1 MKKKLLIILLLFFTT
16 VSFAQNDTTWL
27 AKISRNRY
35 AFALVPSAARN
46 IYGIAIGPVGSE
58 AICNLTYT
66 RYSHGLNLQIPGQ
79 GFLQVFYINK
89 TGIGETEQTP
99 ENDSLAAYDTLPV
112 RAVHNGLMFSPF
124 GTFTPKVNG
133 ISLSLFMS
141 LGQTVNGVSI
151 NTFWNLYNKIYG
163 VAIGAVNTV
172 GTVKGVQIGIV
183 NETAKLHGLQFG
195 LWNKNQKRSLPFIN
209 WNFKKEEKHQQQV
222 RGSR

>member
-1 MKKKLLIILLLFFTT
+1 MKRKLLIILLLLLTA
-16 VSFAQNDTTWL
+16 VSFAQNDTSRL

-58 AICNLTYT
+58 AICNLSHT

-79 GFLQVFYINK
+79 GFLQVFYIHKN
-89 TGIGETEQTP
+89 EFDELSLTP
-99 ENDSLAAYDTLPV
+99 ESDSLAAYDTLPM
-112 RAVHNGLMFSPF
+112 RAVHNGLMLSPF

-151 NTFWNLYNKIYG
+151 NALWNLYDKING
-163 VAIGAVNTV
+163 LTIGAVNTV

-183 NETAKLHGLQFG
+183 NKTANLHGAQFG

-209 WNFKKEEKHQQQV
+209 WNFKKDEKRKLKEEDV
-222 RGSR
+222 F